1 MDRLNRFS
9 NRAQAGEVLAQR
21 LLAYAGRAD
30 VLVLALPRG
39 GVPVGF
45 VVAKALHV
53 PLDVLL
59 VRKLGMPGHEEYAI
73 GAVAAGGTCVLQSE
87 VISAYEIPPA
97 VIEALTTR
105 ELREIERREKLYRA
119 GRPALQLQD
128 KTVILAD
135 DGLATGSTM
144 LAAARVA
151 RAAGPARLIVA
162 VPVGSIEACEIL
174 QSEVDEVIC
183 LSTPEPFNAVGQWYA
198 HFDQTS
204 DDEVI
209 ALLAEAEQDRA
220 QRER

>member
-1 MDRLNRFS
+1 MDSLNRFK
-9 NRAQAGEVLAQR
+9 NRMQAGELLGQR
-21 LLAYAGRAD
+21 LLAHAGRAD

-45 VVAKALHV
+45 VVAKALRA

-73 GAVAAGGTCVLQSE
+73 GAVAGGICVLQSD
-87 VISAYEIPPA
+87 VISAYGIPA
-97 VIEALTTR
+97 EVIEALTRR
-105 ELREIERREKLYRA
+105 EQHEIERREQLYRA

-128 KTVILAD
+128 KVVILVD

-151 RAAGPARLIVA
+151 RAANPAHLIVA
-162 VPVGSIEACEIL
+162 VPVGSIEACEML
-174 QSEVDEVIC
+174 QTEVDEVIC
-183 LSTPEPFNAVGQWYA
+183 LSTPEPFYAVGQWYA
-198 HFDQTS
+198 HFEQTG

-209 ALLAEAEQDRA
+209 GLLAEAEQDRA
-220 QRER
+220 RRSL

>member
-1 MDRLNRFS
+1 M
-9 NRAQAGEVLAQR
+9 
-21 LLAYAGRAD
+21 
-30 VLVLALPRG
+30 LVLALPRG

-45 VVAKALHV
+45 AVAKVLHV

-59 VRKLGMPGHEEYAI
+59 VHKLGMPGHEEYAI
-73 GAVAAGGTCVLQSE
+73 GAVAAGGTRVLQSE
-87 VISAYEIPPA
+87 VISAYNIPPA

-119 GRPALQLQD
+119 GRPALQLKD
-128 KTVILAD
+128 KIVILAD

-144 LAAARVA
+144 LAAARVT

-162 VPVGSIEACEIL
+162 VPVGSIEACEML
-174 QSEVDEVIC
+174 QCEVDEVIC

-198 HFDQTS
+198 HFEQTG

-220 QRER
+220 QHKL